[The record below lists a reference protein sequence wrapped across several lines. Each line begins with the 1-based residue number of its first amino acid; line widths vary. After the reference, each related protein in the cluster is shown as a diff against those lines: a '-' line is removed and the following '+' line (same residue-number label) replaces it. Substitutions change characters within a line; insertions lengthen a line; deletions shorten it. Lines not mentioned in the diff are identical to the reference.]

1 MDLNSTILLAIAA
14 AFLAEVIIYL
24 SSSSV
29 QRKTRPRL
37 RPSEHPPVRGEKLSV
52 IGQM

>member
-1 MDLNSTILLAIAA
+1 MDPNSIIPLVIAA
-14 AFLAEVIIYL
+14 AFLAKVIMYL

-29 QRKTRPRL
+29 
-37 RPSEHPPVRGEKLSV
+37 